1 MQNYSTDASRNTI
14 RAASGST
21 DNAGTL
27 PGKVSVPF
35 PEGAN
40 KPAPSGA
47 SKPKAPSG
55 FDNGLING
63 KV

>member
-1 MQNYSTDASRNTI
+1 MQNYNSDPSRNTS
-14 RAASGST
+14 RAAGGS
-21 DNAGTL
+21 NAGTL

-35 PEGAN
+35 PENAN

-47 SKPKAPSG
+47 SKPKAPTG